1 MIDDAST
8 PNNGETPT
16 LTINYSKKHKI
27 YFDDNL
33 RVTTKHSPSNVKFLE
48 SKPESMEE
56 MK

>member
-1 MIDDAST
+1 MIDDSST
-8 PNNGETPT
+8 PNSSDSPV

-48 SKPESMEE
+48 SKPESINEI
-56 MK
+56 